1 TTTNNVQSHTPNR
14 ALADDDAQLEQLAS
28 TPLSTPQP
36 VLTGHGRDQVLDFGA
51 EMRAAASRAGFPA
64 SEQPPALSLR
74 AHDRL
79 RRHDGQMLAPAGT
92 PPARQGPEQPVPG
105 IKTGTR
111 SGPSGTSQHR
121 ELMAQEQGLEH
132 DVCRLATS

>member
-1 TTTNNVQSHTPNR
+1 RAPGLTRRAARFVPAVAPNR
-14 ALADDDAQLEQLAS
+14 AIADDDAQLEQLAS
-28 TPLSTPQP
+28 NPLSTPQP

-79 RRHDGQMLAPAGT
+79 RRYDGQMLAPAGT
-92 PPARQGPEQPVPG
+92 PPARPGQDGREQQP
-105 IKTGTR
+105 
-111 SGPSGTSQHR
+111 Q
-121 ELMAQEQGLEH
+121 
-132 DVCRLATS
+132 